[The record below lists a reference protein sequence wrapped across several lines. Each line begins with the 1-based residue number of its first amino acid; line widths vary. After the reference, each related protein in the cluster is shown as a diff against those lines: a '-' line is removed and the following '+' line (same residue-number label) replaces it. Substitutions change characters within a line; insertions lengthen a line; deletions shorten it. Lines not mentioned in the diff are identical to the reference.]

1 MATQTQPNSISNS
14 ITISQATNLPVYESC
29 LLVTRHR
36 LLQSQ
41 ENDLMK
47 ICQRITKVDTLPNN
61 IDELKKMVDFYSAV
75 VGVIPL
81 PYQIQILQL
90 KKDVILFYMESLGVA
105 MTKQEAE
112 EMLKKSGL
120 EGVILPPAKEG
131 EPYRISIYRG
141 LLRVK
146 EIKVVDEFLI
156 KHDTQG

>member
-1 MATQTQPNSISNS
+1 
-14 ITISQATNLPVYESC
+14 
-29 LLVTRHR
+29 
-36 LLQSQ
+36 
-41 ENDLMK
+41 MK